1 MRYPSES
8 IEQFQT
14 STSRRPSP
22 VCADHENR
30 PSNRL
35 NRLATHDKSWLA
47 TMHPSLSAHTHR
59 TQTPK
64 RASAPLAAT
73 SKTQTAI

>member
-1 MRYPSES
+1 MRYPTQT
-8 IEQFQT
+8 IEQFNT
-14 STSRRPSP
+14 STSKRPPP

-35 NRLATHDKSWLA
+35 NRLETHDKSWLA
-47 TMHPSLSAHTHR
+47 TMHQTLIADTHR

-73 SKTQTAI
+73 SKIQAAN